1 MEFPSRRRAPSRE
14 NVVPLINVVFLLLI
28 FFMLTATLRPAELAT
43 VALPIDDA
51 PSRNNSSGWPVLRV
65 GSEGELALEGREID
79 REALAAVGPRLEL
92 RADANVPARVLLP
105 LLDALDRA
113 GVEEV
118 EVVTR
123 AR

>member
-1 MEFPSRRRAPSRE
+1 VEFASRRRPPLRE

-28 FFMLTATLRPAELAT
+28 FFMLTATLRPAD
-43 VALPIDDA
+43 VIDVVLPQDA
-51 PSRNNSSGWPVLRV
+51 RDAHQEPSDWPVLIVDADGRV
-65 GSEGELALEGREID
+65 DPEDLSQL
-79 REALAAVGPRLEL
+79 GPNVEL

-105 LLDALDRA
+105 LLEALDRA
-113 GVEEV
+113 GVAEV